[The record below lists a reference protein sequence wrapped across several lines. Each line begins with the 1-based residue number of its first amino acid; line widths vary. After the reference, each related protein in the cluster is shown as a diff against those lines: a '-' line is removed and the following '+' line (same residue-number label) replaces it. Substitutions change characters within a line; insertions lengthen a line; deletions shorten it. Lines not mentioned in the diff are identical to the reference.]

1 MAFGQYSNY
10 VYSDREAINAVWILC
25 ATANIY
31 MMQCGFA
38 LLECG
43 SVRKKNAS
51 SILIKNLFDA
61 CVGYCGF
68 WLVGYAF
75 AFGDVK

>member
-1 MAFGQYSNY
+1 
-10 VYSDREAINAVWILC
+10 
-25 ATANIY
+25 